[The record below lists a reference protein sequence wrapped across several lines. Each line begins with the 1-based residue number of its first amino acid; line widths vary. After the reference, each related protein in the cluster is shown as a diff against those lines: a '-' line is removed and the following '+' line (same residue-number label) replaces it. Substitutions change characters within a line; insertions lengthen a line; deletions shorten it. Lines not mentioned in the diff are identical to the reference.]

1 LSRFKYKN
9 FEKFQAARTSQM
21 FQRGYKI
28 IICDH
33 VKEYRKASCF
43 VVINVSFVKFQTELQ
58 II

>member
-9 FEKFQAARTSQM
+9 FEGFQATRPSQM
-21 FQRGYKI
+21 FQRGYK

-33 VKEYRKASCF
+33 VKEYRKADCF
-43 VVINVSFVKFQTELQ
+43 VVINVSFVKFQAELQ